1 MSVITRDILYQSYRK
16 GEIKENS
23 PFHKGKSDI
32 LTPSAREFLASKQ
45 ILVEEDDDFVPSQKP
60 EELTHLHDGLLVPK
74 NHPRIVLRGKLDR
87 LESEIIFA
95 ELVAKKER
103 YVGVISDLEE
113 IIKLIRKMIRC
124 EVKDEPLP
132 EINLLGLTKE
142 ELREHSH
149 HLHANY
155 GIHHFLPSYT
165 HGETVCALNK
175 LRTLTRE
182 VEISAFNAFL
192 NDKNKLERTD
202 ILTALNRLSSSFF
215 IMMAKVL
222 TDRYEK
228 EKL

>member
-1 MSVITRDILYQSYRK
+1 MSVITRDILYQAYRK

-23 PFHKGKSDI
+23 PFHKGSSDI

-45 ILVEEDDDFVPSQKP
+45 IVVEEDNDTTSPKKP
-60 EELTHLHDGLLVPK
+60 EELTHLHEGMLVPK

-95 ELVAKKER
+95 ELVAKKEG
-103 YVGVISDLEE
+103 YMDVISDLEE
-113 IIKLIRKMIRC
+113 IIKSIRLMIRC

-132 EINLLGLTKE
+132 ELKVLGLTTS

-165 HGETVCALNK
+165 QGEMVCALNR
-175 LRTLTRE
+175 LRTFVRE
-182 VEISAFNAFL
+182 VEISAFNAFV
-192 NDKNKLERTD
+192 NDKNKLERYD
-202 ILTALNRLSSSFF
+202 ILTALNRLSSAFF

-222 TDRYEK
+222 TDRYKK